1 MQTLY
6 IDVYFL
12 INFTVDFLALYF
24 STVFSKVPTTAKRL
38 VIASLVG
45 ALAASFMIFLP
56 EVPALK
62 LLCSTATLTLCAFLA
77 IKKVSVKRRVR
88 FLIAFLVFEAI
99 SGGCVSFLW
108 GIFDK
113 YFYSAFSSM
122 ETVPVNRKLLLFSV
136 IVLIFIGV
144 FKMIVSF
151 FSNIAYEGAA
161 KIEISLFD
169 KKITAE
175 AFIDSGNL
183 AVDPMDMQP
192 ILFVKEELAREFIP
206 EAIVELRD
214 PDVLDRNARKK
225 IRLIPVSR
233 GDITH
238 VLTGVKPDCVKI
250 IDGEKEEIISVT
262 VAIDKE
268 KGNYGGYLALIPSGV
283 VSDAK
288 I

>member
-24 STVFSKVPTTAKRL
+24 SSMFSRVPTTAKRL
-38 VIASLVG
+38 VTASLAG
-45 ALAASFMIFLP
+45 AFAASLMIFLP
-56 EVPALK
+56 EVAVLK
-62 LLCSTATLTLCAFLA
+62 LFASITMLAFCSYLA
-77 IKKVSVKRRVR
+77 ICKVSIKRRVR
-88 FLIAFLVFEAI
+88 FLISFVIFEALA
-99 SGGCVSFLW
+99 GGCVSFLW

-113 YFYSAFSSM
+113 YFYNAFSSM
-122 ETVPVNRKLLLFSV
+122 EKVPVNKKLLLFSV

-151 FSNIAYEGAA
+151 FSNIAYEGVV
-161 KIEISLFD
+161 KLEISLFD

-175 AFIDSGNL
+175 AFVDSGNL
-183 AVDPMDMQP
+183 AVDPMDLQP
-192 ILFVKEELAREFIP
+192 ILFVKEELARKFIP

-214 PDVLDRNARKK
+214 PDILDRNARRK

-233 GDITH
+233 GEITH
-238 VLTGVKPDCVKI
+238 VLTGVKPDCVKV
-250 IDGEKEEIISVT
+250 IDGEKKQVISVT

-268 KGNYGGYLALIPSGV
+268 KGTYGGYLALIPSGV

>member
-1 MQTLY
+1 MKTLY

-24 STVFSKVPTTAKRL
+24 SSMFSRVPTTAKRL
-38 VIASLVG
+38 VTASLAG
-45 ALAASFMIFLP
+45 AFAASLMIFLP
-56 EVPALK
+56 EVAVLK
-62 LLCSTATLTLCAFLA
+62 LFASITMLAFCSYLA
-77 IKKVSVKRRVR
+77 ICKVSIKRRVR
-88 FLIAFLVFEAI
+88 FLISFVIFEALA
-99 SGGCVSFLW
+99 GGCVSFLW

-113 YFYSAFSSM
+113 YFYNAFSSM
-122 ETVPVNRKLLLFSV
+122 EKVPVNKKLLLFSV

-151 FSNIAYEGAA
+151 FSNIAYEGVV
-161 KIEISLFD
+161 KLEISLFD

-175 AFIDSGNL
+175 AFVDSGNL
-183 AVDPMDMQP
+183 AVDPMDLQP
-192 ILFVKEELAREFIP
+192 ILFVKEELARKFIP

-214 PDVLDRNARKK
+214 PDILDRNARRK

-233 GDITH
+233 GEITH
-238 VLTGVKPDCVKI
+238 VLTGVKPDCVKV
-250 IDGEKEEIISVT
+250 IDGEKKQVISVT

-268 KGNYGGYLALIPSGV
+268 KGTYGGYLALIPSGV

>member
-24 STVFSKVPTTAKRL
+24 SSMFSRVPTTAKRL
-38 VIASLVG
+38 VTASLAG
-45 ALAASFMIFLP
+45 AFAASLMIFLP
-56 EVPALK
+56 EVAVLK
-62 LLCSTATLTLCAFLA
+62 LFASIAMLAFCSYLA
-77 IKKVSVKRRVR
+77 ICKVSIKRRVR
-88 FLIAFLVFEAI
+88 FLISFVIFEALA
-99 SGGCVSFLW
+99 GGCVSFLW

-113 YFYSAFSSM
+113 YFYNAFSSM
-122 ETVPVNRKLLLFSV
+122 EKVPVNKKLLLFSV

-151 FSNIAYEGAA
+151 FSNIAYEGVV
-161 KIEISLFD
+161 KLEISLFD
-169 KKITAE
+169 EKITAE
-175 AFIDSGNL
+175 AFVDSGNL
-183 AVDPMDMQP
+183 AVDPMDLQP
-192 ILFVKEELAREFIP
+192 ILFVKEELARKFIP

-214 PDVLDRNARKK
+214 PDILDRNARRK

-233 GDITH
+233 GEITH
-238 VLTGVKPDCVKI
+238 VLTGVKPDCVKV
-250 IDGEKEEIISVT
+250 IDGEKKQVISVT

-268 KGNYGGYLALIPSGV
+268 KGTYGGYLALIPSGV